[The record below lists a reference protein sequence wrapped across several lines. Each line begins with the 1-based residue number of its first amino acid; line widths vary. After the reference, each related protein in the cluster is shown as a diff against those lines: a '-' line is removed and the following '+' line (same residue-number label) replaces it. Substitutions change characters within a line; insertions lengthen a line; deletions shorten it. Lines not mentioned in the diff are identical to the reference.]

1 MPSSQRVCQI
11 QRQTVSS
18 YVQILCS
25 VILSVWIQVWRYW
38 PIYRWA
44 TGFWGRADD
53 IQKKVDPLIKKTVKF
68 KERGYQLSIDFI
80 ANMFLPFKQKLQHPF
95 FSPRYFVDGSFFQTV
110 TSVPAELKPIYF
122 SPSSQVL
129 HLSLFF
135 SLFLSQNFLDE
146 GYGRVCDPM
155 SFQLSAKVQA
165 VR

>member
-25 VILSVWIQVWRYW
+25 VILGVWIQVWRYW

-122 SPSSQVL
+122 SPIPKYFICLSS
-129 HLSLFF
+129 SPCFF
-135 SLFLSQNFLDE
+135 PRTFWMKGMGEYVTQCPSS
-146 GYGRVCDPM
+146 
-155 SFQLSAKVQA
+155 
-165 VR
+165 